1 MAIVVADFPKS
12 RVIVC
17 KYAILAP
24 SVKEC
29 SAERT
34 DVTIPVATFDRGGST
49 AELLARNLTQQIL
62 DGHIAPGA
70 RLREESLAARYQVS
84 RTPIREALLLL
95 GSSGLVALERNRGA
109 TVLALAADDVVE
121 VYHLRAV
128 LEAEAASL
136 AAARITAAALDVLDR
151 SCDQLALLHSAPASR
166 QLEADTS
173 FHYTIAEAS
182 GSKRLYA
189 LIRQVCTIPEAYRSV
204 MAYTADDMAAAESQ
218 HRAVAAALRT
228 GRRANAAR
236 LMGQHVAWAG
246 KLAVKR
252 LEPWLRPE

>member
-1 MAIVVADFPKS
+1 VTNPVVA
-12 RVIVC
+12 
-17 KYAILAP
+17 
-24 SVKEC
+24 
-29 SAERT
+29 
-34 DVTIPVATFDRGGST
+34 FDRGGST
-49 AELLARNLTQQIL
+49 AELLARDLTKQIL

-70 RLREESLAARYQVS
+70 RLREESLAASYQVS

-121 VYHLRAV
+121 VYHVRAV

-136 AAARITAAALDVLDR
+136 AAASITATTLDLLDR
-151 SCDQLALLHSAPASR
+151 SCDELALLHGAPAGR

-173 FHYTIAEAS
+173 FHYAIAEAS
-182 GSKRLYA
+182 GSKRLYS
-189 LIRQVCTIPEAYRSV
+189 LIRQVCTIPEAYRSF
-204 MAYTADDMAAAESQ
+204 MAYTADDMATAETQ
-218 HRAVAAALRT
+218 HRAVAAALRA
-228 GRRANAAR
+228 GQRANSAR
-236 LMGQHVAWAG
+236 LMRHHVTWAG

>member
-1 MAIVVADFPKS
+1 
-12 RVIVC
+12 
-17 KYAILAP
+17 
-24 SVKEC
+24 
-29 SAERT
+29 
-34 DVTIPVATFDRGGST
+34 VTSPVAAFDRGGST
-49 AELLARNLTQQIL
+49 AELLARDLTKQIL
-62 DGHIAPGA
+62 DGHIAPGS
-70 RLREESLAARYQVS
+70 RLREESLAASYQVS

-136 AAARITAAALDVLDR
+136 AATTITEDGLDRLDR
-151 SCDQLALLHSAPASR
+151 SCDQLALLHGAPASR

-182 GSKRLYA
+182 GSKRLYS
-189 LIRQVCTIPEAYRSV
+189 LIRQVCAIPEAYRSF
-204 MAYTADDMAAAESQ
+204 MAYTADDMASAESQ
-218 HRAVAAALRT
+218 HRAVAAALRA
-228 GRRANAAR
+228 GQRAQSAR
-236 LMGQHVAWAG
+236 LMRQHITWAG
-246 KLAVKR
+246 KLAVTR